1 MSQLYENNGRYYIA
15 FYYQKKQYRRALGF
29 RSRSGERPI
38 NKHHAEEIQLTIDL
52 DLKRGKWPAYFSQV
66 SAGRSVAEFKDYYI
80 RNLSKQRHKF
90 SANTLRN
97 YGYAFNRLMEVVD
110 PQTDIGNIDTAL
122 VHRDLLPHLEE
133 NYAWNTIRGSLIA
146 LKAAWNRAIQWQLVK
161 VNPFEGLNTKP
172 KKRIPKFYTVE
183 EIQVI
188 REYCA
193 NPAIPAWL
201 GDIVFLVLNT
211 GLRRHEVVNLF
222 WGNINLALGSMT
234 FSGKGDKEDV
244 VPLNPAALEILR
256 ARPRKPNNRRVFW
269 EIENFEAFATGF
281 KRLRQ
286 RTGLGGNIHQLRK
299 TFACHF
305 MMNGGS
311 IYDLQKLLRHES
323 LDTLSVYVTLSP
335 DYLKSA
341 VEKVNFGK

>member
-1 MSQLYENNGRYYIA
+1 MSYIYENSGRYYIG
-15 FYYQKKQYRRALGF
+15 FYYQGKQHRRALGF
-29 RSRSGERPI
+29 RSRSGERMI

-52 DLKRGKWPAYFSQV
+52 DLKRGKWPAYFSKV
-66 SAGRSVAEFKDYYI
+66 TAGRSVAAFKDYYI
-80 RNLSKQRHKF
+80 QNLAKQRHKF
-90 SANTLRN
+90 SENTLRN
-97 YGYAFNRLMEVVD
+97 YGYAFDHLIEVVD
-110 PQTDIGNIDTAL
+110 PRTDLADIDSA
-122 VHRDLLPHLEE
+122 VIHRDLLPHLEA

-146 LKAAWNRAIQWQLVK
+146 LKAAWNRAIKWQMVK

-172 KKRIPKFYTVE
+172 KKRIPKFYTADEV
-183 EIQVI
+183 QVI

-193 NPAIPAWL
+193 NPDISDWL
-201 GDIVFLVLNT
+201 GDIIFLVLNT
-211 GLRRHEVVNLF
+211 GLRRHEVVTLV
-222 WGNINLALGSMT
+222 WPNINLSLGSMT
-234 FSGKGDKEDV
+234 FLGKGDKEAV
-244 VPLNPAALEILR
+244 IPLNSAALEILR
-256 ARPRKPNNRRVFW
+256 KRPRKPNNQRVFW

-281 KRLRQ
+281 KRLRK

-323 LDTLSVYVTLSP
+323 LDTLNVYVTLSP

-341 VEKVNFGK
+341 VQKVNFNK